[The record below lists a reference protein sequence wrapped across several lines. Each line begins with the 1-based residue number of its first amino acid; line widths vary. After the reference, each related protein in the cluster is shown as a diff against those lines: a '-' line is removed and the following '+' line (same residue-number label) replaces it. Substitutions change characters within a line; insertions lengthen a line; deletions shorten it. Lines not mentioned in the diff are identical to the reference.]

1 MRAPIFFCL
10 LVLSSLLHAQDDCLF
25 TADITTSTALWG
37 AEVSWTLY
45 TTDGDPVVS
54 GDGFESNAVSTTS
67 ACLEDSFYVLE
78 MIDVFGDGWNGAEVT
93 IAFAALGIEL
103 GSYTLEQGDYETL
116 FVGIGT
122 GFDNENPVV
131 VRVRDGMGRL
141 VRSREVI
148 PGQGPQGWMFDVRDW
163 SAGIY
168 TVEGTQGTRRARA
181 RFIVAR

>member
-1 MRAPIFFCL
+1 M
-10 LVLSSLLHAQDDCLF
+10 
-25 TADITTSTALWG
+25 
-37 AEVSWTLY
+37 
-45 TTDGDPVVS
+45 
-54 GDGFESNAVSTTS
+54 
-67 ACLEDSFYVLE
+67 
-78 MIDVFGDGWNGAEVT
+78 
-93 IAFAALGIEL
+93 
-103 GSYTLEQGDYETL
+103 
-116 FVGIGT
+116 
-122 GFDNENPVV
+122 V